1 MNTSAQDTPA
11 SAEYTGRLVAP
22 AQCRM
27 RQVDRDGHV
36 VPVLVL
42 DLELDTVLR
51 TRMRAEQPFPADQAE
66 ACQAAARRHRVG
78 EHVSVQGPLADVAL
92 VARQI
97 QHVHVLP
104 PTPTT
109 TTEEAV
115 RP

>member
-1 MNTSAQDTPA
+1 MNTSATEAPA
-11 SAEYTGRLVAP
+11 SAEYTGRLIAP

-27 RQVDRDGHV
+27 RQIDHDGHM

-51 TRMRAEQPFPADQAE
+51 TRMRAEQPFPPDQAE

-78 EHVSVQGPLADVAL
+78 EHVSVQGPLAGVAL

-104 PTPTT
+104 LDPSQESP
-109 TTEEAV
+109 A
-115 RP
+115 P